1 MLEFRVDR
9 IASDARLRMSK
20 QSLKVFYYIFIIKF
34 QLITN
39 YNRTCVQYKI
49 VLNSLYVSIV
59 LLYNLLYNNTIIY
72 NK

>member
-59 LLYNLLYNNTIIY
+59 LLYNLLYI
-72 NK
+72 